1 MWKCSIFR
9 NWTHETLISSS
20 QVVLWI
26 NQSFLLLE
34 EVEAKNGLLDVAF
47 QSLRTQTPLVIK
59 MQQDGNVSREVS

>member
-1 MWKCSIFR
+1 MFHFSQLD
-9 NWTHETLISSS
+9 HETLISSS